1 MIDIIKDIENWNK
14 VCGNTEYNRH
24 LEASMLSEEFAEL
37 IIALKN
43 KDKREA
49 VDWLLDVF
57 WVWIWTLI
65 KLWLSAEDINKA
77 FNEIKESNYSKLIF
91 EAWEW
96 VALRDTT
103 GKVIKPAHYRAPDLS
118 FIKN

>member
-1 MIDIIKDIENWNK
+1 MIDIKTIIEWNEC
-14 VCGNTEYNRH
+14 CGNRDYNRH

-49 VDWLLDVF
+49 VDWLLDVL
-57 WVWIWTLI
+57 WVWIWTLS
-65 KLWLSAEDINKA
+65 KMWLRANEIEEA

-91 EAWEW
+91 EDWNYLAM
-96 VALRDTT
+96 RDTT
-103 GKVIKPAHYRAPDLS
+103 WKIIKPQHYKKPDLS
-118 FIKN
+118 FIEN

>member
-1 MIDIIKDIENWNK
+1 MLQQFKEIVEWNK

-49 VDWLLDVF
+49 VDWLLDVL
-57 WVWIWTLI
+57 WVGIWTLY
-65 KLWLSAEDINKA
+65 KLWVTPQDMFMA
-77 FNEIKESNYSKLIF
+77 FNEIKESNYSKLIQ
-91 EAWEW
+91 ENWEW
-96 VALRDTT
+96 TALRDAT
-103 GKVIKPAHYRAPDLS
+103 GKIIKPEHYRAPDLS
-118 FIKN
+118 FIEN